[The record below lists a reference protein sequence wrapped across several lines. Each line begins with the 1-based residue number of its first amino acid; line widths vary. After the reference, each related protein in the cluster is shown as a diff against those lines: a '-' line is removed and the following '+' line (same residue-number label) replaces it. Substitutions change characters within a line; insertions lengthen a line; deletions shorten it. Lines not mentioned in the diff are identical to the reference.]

1 MMRERQV
8 TETIAEKLK
17 SEGLL
22 NLRFRIGNEHGPD
35 IEGRLPQSRRWLFI
49 EAKGEPGSKEKSIDR
64 RMRLGEALLQ
74 VLTVYDHDVVCAI
87 ALPYNEGYETLVRK
101 ILAGIGRLGVHILL
115 VRGEDV
121 WHLAPDAKGFFPTKV
136 KSLLAELDK

>member
-1 MMRERQV
+1 MRERQV
-8 TETIAEKLK
+8 TETIADKLK

-22 NLRFRIGNEHGPD
+22 NLKARYSNEHGPD

-49 EAKGEPGSKEKSIDR
+49 EAKGEPGSKDKSLDR

-74 VLTVYDHDVVCAI
+74 VLCVYDHDVVCAI
-87 ALPYNEGYETLVRK
+87 ALPYNEGYETLVRR
-101 ILAGIGRLGVHILL
+101 ILAGIRCLGVHILM

-121 WHLAPDAKGFFPTKV
+121 WHLAPDAKGFFPTKAD
-136 KSLLAELDK
+136 SLMAELDK